1 MILRFG
7 VFFDGTGN
15 NQHNVMPTESNGGKG
30 ASYTN
35 ALSNVA
41 LLHALYPAEGPS
53 GDGAMAILSRYVE
66 GWEPWR
72 ALRIMRMPRPPG
84 AGAPAS
90 KRESPRH

>member
-35 ALSNVA
+35 ALSNV
-41 LLHALYPAEGPS
+41 
-53 GDGAMAILSRYVE
+53 GAIQC
-66 GWEPWR
+66 
-72 ALRIMRMPRPPG
+72 
-84 AGAPAS
+84 
-90 KRESPRH
+90 

>member
-41 LLHALYPAEGPS
+41 LLHALYPAEGRAATVQWRFS
-53 GDGAMAILSRYVE
+53 AVMSR
-66 GWEPWR
+66 GGH
-72 ALRIMRMPRPPG
+72 PG
-84 AGAPAS
+84 G
-90 KRESPRH
+90 R